1 MDVLGLV
8 LVLIF
13 YGAILLAG
21 VWVAQRHGLLHPKKA
36 EDLMLAGR
44 NFGLTVG
51 IFTLVMK
58 HCAMLLLKMGPFPAS
73 FLLFFVFS
81 FIFVFFI

>member
-8 LVLIF
+8 LVFVF
-13 YGAILLAG
+13 YAVILLAG
-21 VWVAQRHGLLHPKKA
+21 VWVAQRRGVLHPKTA

-51 IFTLVMK
+51 IFTLVNS
-58 HCAMLLLKMGPFPAS
+58 CFYIIENLLWHLK
-73 FLLFFVFS
+73 LY
-81 FIFVFFI
+81 